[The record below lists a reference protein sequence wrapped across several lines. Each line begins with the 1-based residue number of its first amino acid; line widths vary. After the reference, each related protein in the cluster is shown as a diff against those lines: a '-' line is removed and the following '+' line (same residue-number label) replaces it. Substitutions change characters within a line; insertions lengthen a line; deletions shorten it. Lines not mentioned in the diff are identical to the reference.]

1 MAPLA
6 ALVHLSPS
14 VLRGSR
20 RARPAAFIGFQSGRG
35 GSPCPLSS
43 GLLCQMAL
51 DAALVHLSPSELR
64 GSRRARPAA
73 FIGVQSGR
81 GGPPGWIH
89 DDSDRPRWHYSPG
102 SFLVLTDQNRCFNK
116 SGQKRL
122 KNQDRIERRESSY
135 SPKSERQENK
145 ELEEKKIP
153 LYQNRRTKKNKKNQK
168 KTEETKHKKN
178 RNLFNSTHSSSR
190 PSPFLPHR
198 LGPSLS
204 ALLHHPSNGDPGIE
218 EGPGSRSLLKKIF
231 CHEGGF
237 GENTLPRGRDGGPV
251 EGKENMQELS
261 PDRLASQLF
270 RSKYPYSTHLLY
282 TNELTYRAHAASTPG
297 TCE

>member
-1 MAPLA
+1 MKDKRIKNSKKRKSL
-6 ALVHLSPS
+6 
-14 VLRGSR
+14 
-20 RARPAAFIGFQSGRG
+20 
-35 GSPCPLSS
+35 
-43 GLLCQMAL
+43 
-51 DAALVHLSPSELR
+51 
-64 GSRRARPAA
+64 
-73 FIGVQSGR
+73 
-81 GGPPGWIH
+81 
-89 DDSDRPRWHYSPG
+89 
-102 SFLVLTDQNRCFNK
+102 FLKTE
-116 SGQKRL
+116 
-122 KNQDRIERRESSY
+122 ER
-135 SPKSERQENK
+135 
-145 ELEEKKIP
+145 KK
-153 LYQNRRTKKNKKNQK
+153 TE
-168 KTEETKHKKN
+168 KTEETKQKI
-178 RNLFNSTHSSSR
+178 RNLFKSTHSSSR

-297 TCE
+297 SCE